1 MPDELT
7 AEDKRFIKRLR
18 ERAES
23 SDVSRRDLLQLGGAT
38 GLGALLGAGGLFGM
52 TGGARAGTA
61 QVGTLGEPGS
71 PIDAVAEDLYGPGG
85 QGSGDAVN
93 FEALAISDSLIAQSV
108 AASGSVT
115 LSSGSAT
122 VDTGL
127 SATDA
132 TFTLALGVDDPNA
145 DVDLAGRLFWDDSAG
160 TYKVQIVEATTS
172 VGNPTANYDV
182 VRVR

>member
-1 MPDELT
+1 MAELT
-7 AEDKRFIKRLR
+7 IEDKRFVKQLRKR
-18 ERAES
+18 AAN
-23 SDVSRRDLLQLGGAT
+23 SDVSRRDVLQLGGAT
-38 GLGALLGAGGLFGM
+38 GIGALLGAGGLLGM

-61 QVGTLGEPGS
+61 QVGTLGEAGS
-71 PIDAVAEDLYGPGG
+71 PIDAGAEDLYGPGG

-115 LSSGSAT
+115 LSSGEGI
-122 VDTGL
+122 VDTGI
-127 SATDA
+127 SDSGA
-132 TFTLALGVDDPNA
+132 TFTLALGVDDPGQ
-145 DVDLAGRLFWDDSAG
+145 DVDLAGRFFWDDSAG
-160 TYKVQIVEATTS
+160 SYKVPIVEATTS